1 MSMEPA
7 EEYTPLGVEKTEEK
21 TEEEDKLTVE
31 QMVDKLVCSN
41 IQNNCSYNNMRALN
55 RTK

>member
-21 TEEEDKLTVE
+21 TEEDKLTVE

-41 IQNNCSYNNMRALN
+41 TQNNFSYNNMRAHK
-55 RTK
+55 RTT

>member
-7 EEYTPLGVEKTEEK
+7 EEYKPLGDEK

-41 IQNNCSYNNMRALN
+41 TQNDCSYNNMRAL
-55 RTK
+55 K